1 MHIYYIYIANEC
13 RFHSID
19 DAVEELHTFVEHN
32 LNSLNMKCKL
42 VNSNKLVKF
51 CRLLRLNDDVGFNLE
66 EGRGELRYRYFG
78 NGFQDRECGISIANP
93 DENDKSPWKCFVG
106 VDDEGVQRTLGS
118 IIDASDPQHP
128 YTQGL

>member
-51 CRLLRLNDDVGFNLE
+51 CRFLRLNDDVGFNLE